1 MQNPNF
7 LIVGSGIAGL
17 TAALFCA
24 KQGKV
29 LIVTKSTLL
38 ESSSR
43 YAQAG
48 VAAVRNFKWDSFEE
62 HVADTLEAGC
72 HDNDKRTVKFLV
84 ENAPK
89 MVDWLEHKIGVKF
102 QKEPTREAAHSHS
115 RVWNTKDSTGEAIEK
130 ALAKKVRA
138 NKNIKIL
145 TQASLLDLIV
155 EKKVCRGAWLRLNGN
170 NEIFPVFANKI
181 VLATGGYGQLFAKS
195 TNPEVSVGDG
205 IAAAARARAK
215 LKDLEFIQFHPTALV
230 GRQTRLTLLSESLRG
245 EGAVLRNAR
254 GERFM
259 PTYNKAG
266 ELAPRD
272 IVSRAIFSEMKQG
285 KVFLD
290 FTRASEKFLSERFP
304 LVWRE
309 VGKAGFNLAK
319 DLIPIF
325 PVAHYSCGGVVTN
338 LRGETSVKNLLA
350 VGEVAQTGLHGA
362 NRLASNSLAEALVF
376 GKAVAEKLKS
386 SEVQTVTIK
395 APKYFF
401 DTKDDVAVRKIVQK
415 TMWERVGIVRNTKDL
430 REALNTFEKLEPRS
444 FAAQN
449 IVLVARLITKAALA
463 RKKSLGTHFLE
474 D

>member
-1 MQNPNF
+1 LQNPNF
-7 LIVGSGIAGL
+7 LIIGSGIAGL

-24 KQGKV
+24 EKGRV
-29 LIVTKSTLL
+29 LIATKSTLL

-48 VAAVRNFKWDSFEE
+48 VAAVRNFEWDSLEE
-62 HVADTLEAGC
+62 HFADTLEAGC
-72 HDNDKRTVKFLV
+72 YDNDKRAVKFLV

-89 MVDWLEHKIGVKF
+89 MVDWLEHKISVKF
-102 QKEPTREAAHSHS
+102 QKEPTREAAHSRS
-115 RVWNTKDSTGEAIEK
+115 RVWNTKDSTGETIEK
-130 ALAKKVRA
+130 ALAKKVRK
-138 NKNIKIL
+138 NKNIEIL
-145 TQASLLDLIV
+145 TQSSFLDLIL
-155 EKKVCRGAWLRLNGN
+155 EKGICRGAWLKLNGD
-170 NEIFPVFANKI
+170 IQPVFANKVI
-181 VLATGGYGQLFAKS
+181 LATGGFGQLFAKS

-205 IAAAARARAK
+205 IAAAARVGAK

-230 GRQTRLTLLSESLRG
+230 GKQTRLTLLSESLRG

-259 PTYNKAG
+259 LAHHKAG

-272 IVSRAIFSEMKQG
+272 IVSRAIFEEMKQG
-285 KVFLD
+285 RVFLD

-304 LVWRE
+304 LIWRE
-309 VGKAGFNLAK
+309 VGKAGFSLAK

-376 GKAVAEKLKS
+376 GKATAGKLKS
-386 SEVQTVTIK
+386 SGVRTIAVK
-395 APKYFF
+395 IPKYFF
-401 DTKDDVAVRKIVQK
+401 DTKEDASARGIVQK
-415 TMWERVGIVRNTKDL
+415 TMWGKVGIVRNTKDL
-430 REALNTFEKLEPRS
+430 REALNTFGKLKPKS

-449 IVLVARLITKAALA
+449 IVLVARLVTKAALA
-463 RKKSLGTHFLE
+463 RKQSLGTHFLE
-474 D
+474 G